1 MPLARRHFRG
11 SHGAQGLYDA
21 AQQAKRSQV
30 TLQLSLAMFAVYV
43 VLARMAPEL
52 RYTRYVLPLTLAGLW
67 LARRA
72 QGQRLPVFTPPL
84 SAFAVMT
91 TIVCAWSFIVIGA
104 TSDYYARFFEE
115 AVFLFAPLGAA
126 MICASLRRED
136 GDWPF
141 FVLLAILT
149 MDYFWEIGLETMA
162 EALRQ
167 PGAFLASLLEST
179 APTESIRAFSFGVL
193 AIFLLARRRL
203 LSAAFCLAL
212 ACMAGKRI
220 VLLGLLAAIPLVYI
234 TPALDRPRR
243 RVALTAVAIALN
255 VTIALAL
262 RNLEQ
267 WGIASRIQEATMQSA
282 DAVLMGRA
290 KLYAL
295 LSDRLPD
302 SPLLGAGLGRITHVL
317 QSEDAW
323 LTNTHSDVLKH
334 FIELGPLMFA
344 LWIGCFYWTSRH
356 RGALALTV
364 FTNILFLSDNVS
376 IYFDVMFPFY
386 LAFAYLD
393 HRQAVSR
400 IEPVARRRPTCL
412 EPAPARAA

>member
-1 MPLARRHFRG
+1 MPLVRIGVGGRR
-11 SHGAQGLYDA
+11 DA
-21 AQQAKRSQV
+21 ARETRRSQV
-30 TLQLSLAMFAVYV
+30 TLQLSLAMFAAYV
-43 VLARMAPEL
+43 ILARLAPEF
-52 RYTRYVLPLTLAGLW
+52 RYTRYALPLILAGVW

-72 QGQRLPVFTPPL
+72 HGQRLPVFTPPL
-84 SAFAVMT
+84 NAFAVMT
-91 TIVCAWSFIVIGA
+91 TAVCAWSLIVIGT
-104 TSDYYARFFEE
+104 TSDFYGRFFEE

-136 GDWPF
+136 DDWPF

-149 MDYFWEIGLETMA
+149 VDYFWEIGLETLA

-167 PGAFLASLLEST
+167 PGVFVTSLLEST

-203 LSAAFCLAL
+203 LGAAFCLAL

-243 RVALTAVAIALN
+243 RVAMTAVAIAIN

-262 RNLEQ
+262 RNLVE
-267 WGIASRIQEATMQSA
+267 WGIADRIQEATLQSA

-290 KLYAL
+290 KLYTL

-302 SPLLGAGLGRITHVL
+302 APLLGAGLGRITHVL
-317 QSEDAW
+317 QAEDAW

-356 RGALALTV
+356 KGALALTV
-364 FTNILFLSDNVS
+364 FTNVLFLSDNVS

-386 LAFAYLD
+386 LAFAYLGY
-393 HRQAVSR
+393 RAPVSR
-400 IEPVARRRPTCL
+400 VEPVIRRRRPTCL
-412 EPAPARAA
+412 EPAEAQAA